1 MHLTPTESRLLRML
15 LRSPERLVAG
25 EALLREVWG
34 DEHRKDSHY
43 LRVHMAT
50 LRQKLEADP
59 AHPQHLIT
67 EPGLGYRFRR

>member
-15 LRSPERLVAG
+15 PRSPERLVAG

-43 LRVHMAT
+43 LRVYMAT